1 MEHTACDGKNIT
13 FVCGF
18 NKVAMNNI
26 PVHKMQERDLSGV
39 MVSRVLNDIQLSSV
53 NHVHRH
59 NYYLF
64 FLQEKGENSCFID
77 FKEYKAQNAA
87 IACILPGQVHYAIA
101 TQKEFLG
108 WVLEIDAL
116 FVKNEWKNIFDRV
129 LFLGNIVVLD
139 DETMHDLKS
148 CIVLL
153 HKKIQPDNQQLQ
165 QDIVVSLAT
174 SFVGMLAEIYQ
185 NKQPVAVNRQ
195 SETITLRFKSLFH
208 EHLYSRKKPS
218 QYASLLHLSPSY
230 LNEAVKNTTG
240 FTAGYWIRHEIVLEA
255 KRLLFY
261 TNMSVKEIAF
271 KLGYED
277 CAYFTRLF
285 TRTAG
290 ISPVRFKKNYRK

>member
-1 MEHTACDGKNIT
+1 MVMT
-13 FVCGF
+13 
-18 NKVAMNNI
+18 NKI
-26 PVHKMQERDLSGV
+26 PVHKMQEHALSGI
-39 MVSRVLNDIQLSSV
+39 MLSRVLNDVQLFSV
-53 NHVHRH
+53 NHMHRH

-87 IACILPGQVHYAIA
+87 IVCILPGQVHYAVSI
-101 TQKEFLG
+101 QKEFSG

-129 LFLGNIVVLD
+129 LFLGNIVVPD
-139 DETMHDLKS
+139 DETMHDLQA
-148 CIVLL
+148 CIALL
-153 HKKIQPDNQQLQ
+153 HKKMHHGNQQLQ

-174 SFVGMLAEIYQ
+174 SFVGMLAEVYQ
-185 NKQPVAVNRQ
+185 NKQALAVNKQ
-195 SETITLRFKSLFH
+195 SEAITLRFKSLFH

-218 QYASLLHLSPSY
+218 QYASLLHISPSY
-230 LNEAVKNTTG
+230 LNESVKNTTG

-255 KRLLFY
+255 KRLLFH
-261 TNMSVKEIAF
+261 TDMSVKEIAF

-285 TRTAG
+285 TRMSG
-290 ISPVRFKKNYRK
+290 MSPIQFKKNYRK